1 MAQRAEGAGS
11 DRVPFRSMSLRAK
24 RGGTSLT
31 TEGGPGGPAG
41 LARSMSLR
49 AKRGGASPT
58 DGGHPGFGRQRSYSF
73 MGNQTLTPRAV
84 ARLSLAHAES
94 AGAAAAGSRAARGG
108 WNNQL
113 DFLFSC
119 ISVSVGLGNVWRFP
133 YLCYKNGGGT
143 FMLTYFVAMLLC
155 GIPMF
160 FQEVALGQY
169 LGAGGMTIVG
179 TICPI
184 LRGTGYATMAI
195 VFLLD
200 VYYCVIVAWTL
211 FYLIAT
217 FSSLPGLPWETCGN
231 WWNSE
236 LCSKGGGANLS
247 VLTPGADNLTG
258 SLGRALGDAGLRP
271 RTPVEEYW
279 DRRVLQLSAGLD
291 SPGGMQWELLGCL
304 LLGWLIVYLIICR
317 GLHESGKIVWFTA
330 LFPYAIMLALAARA
344 VTLPGAQDGL
354 RFLFTPDWAA
364 LLSAGPWIDGAT
376 QIFFSYSIGVGTLPA
391 LGSYNAFHH
400 NCHKDAIITC
410 VVNSLTCVLA
420 GGITFAIL
428 GYIAHVHGEEVK
440 DVVSSGP
447 GLVFITYPE
456 VVQQLPGAPVW
467 AFIFFFMLLILG
479 VDSEFCNVESFV
491 TGMVDRWPEALQ
503 PRRKQFTLAVCL
515 LMFVLAVPMV
525 TQGGM
530 YVFQLMDIYAAS
542 GISLLWVALF
552 QTVAVSWVFGVD
564 RFAGCVREMT
574 GVNPGVLW
582 RLCWLVLA
590 PAVMLGIF
598 LWSVVQYVPIRY
610 GDYEYPGWG
619 EALGLLVSCSS
630 MVWIP
635 GYAVYYMLSTE
646 GTFMER
652 LTQGLTARI
661 KPNLQRRPTLVL
673 ERVATPV
680 SDSEAD
686 FL

>member
-1 MAQRAEGAGS
+1 MPQQGVDGGGAPAPGT
-11 DRVPFRSMSLRAK
+11 RRPSLRRLSMRRRSSA
-24 RGGTSLT
+24 GTP
-31 TEGGPGGPAG
+31 TEKA
-41 LARSMSLR
+41 
-49 AKRGGASPT
+49 T
-58 DGGHPGFGRQRSYSF
+58 YSF
-73 MGNQTLTPRAV
+73 LGNQTLTPRAV
-84 ARLSLAHAES
+84 ARLSLAHVE
-94 AGAAAAGSRAARGG
+94 AGALVGGPGAGRGARGG
-108 WNNQL
+108 WDNQL

-143 FMLTYFVAMLLC
+143 FLLTYFVAMVFC

-169 LGAGGMTIVG
+169 LGAGGMTLVG
-179 TICPI
+179 TLCPI

-217 FSSLPGLPWETCGN
+217 FTVLPGLPWESCGN

-236 LCSKGGGANLS
+236 QCSRGVGGANRSLDLS
-247 VLTPGADNLTG
+247 GPSSAALTDGSGDGDLLT
-258 SLGRALGDAGLRP
+258 ALGNQTLR
-271 RTPVEEYW
+271 RSTPVEEFW

-291 SPGGMQWELLGCL
+291 ELGGMQWELLGCL
-304 LLGWLIVYLIICR
+304 LLGWLLVYLIICR
-317 GLHESGKIVWFTA
+317 GLHQSGKIVWFTA
-330 LFPYAIMLALAARA
+330 LFPYAIMLVLAGRA
-344 VTLPGAQDGL
+344 VTLPGAVDGL
-354 RFLFTPDWAA
+354 VFLLVPDWSS

-410 VVNSLTCVLA
+410 VVNSLTCLLA
-420 GGITFAIL
+420 GGITFSIL
-428 GYIAHVHGEEVK
+428 GYIAHVQGK
-440 DVVSSGP
+440 DVSSVVSSGP

-456 VVQQLPGAPVW
+456 VVQLLPGAPAW

-491 TGMVDRWPEALQ
+491 TGMVDKWPEQLQ
-503 PRRKQFTLAVCL
+503 PRRKLFTLAVCS
-515 LMFVLAVPMV
+515 LMFLLAIPMV

-530 YVFQLMDIYAAS
+530 YIFQLMDMYAAS

-564 RFAGCVREMT
+564 RFALCVREMT
-574 GVNPGVLW
+574 GVRPGPFW

-590 PAVMLGIF
+590 PAVMLVIF
-598 LWSVVQYVPIRY
+598 LWSVVQYLPMRY
-610 GDYEYPGWG
+610 GDYDYPGWG
-619 EALGLLVSCSS
+619 EAVGLLISCAS
-630 MVWIP
+630 MLWIP
-635 GYAVYYMLSTE
+635 GYAVYYMLATK
-646 GTFMER
+646 GTFAER
-652 LTQGLTARI
+652 LAQGLTAEV
-661 KPNLQRRPTLVL
+661 KPNLERRPTLVL
-673 ERVATPV
+673 ERSPLASPTHQQGSP
-680 SDSEAD
+680 SEAPD
-686 FL
+686 CKAVLL

>member
-1 MAQRAEGAGS
+1 MPQRRSSGA
-11 DRVPFRSMSLRAK
+11 RRA
-24 RGGTSLT
+24 S
-31 TEGGPGGPAG
+31 A
-41 LARSMSLR
+41 
-49 AKRGGASPT
+49 GASP
-58 DGGHPGFGRQRSYSF
+58 PESPSYEF
-73 MGNQTLTPRAV
+73 LGNQKLTPRAV
-84 ARLSLAHAES
+84 ARLSLAHVE
-94 AGAAAAGSRAARGG
+94 AGGLRGGPGAPANRNTRGG

-143 FMLTYFVAMLLC
+143 FLLTYFVAMVFC

-169 LGAGGMTIVG
+169 LGAGGMTLVG
-179 TICPI
+179 TLCPL

-217 FSSLPGLPWETCGN
+217 FTKLPGLPWETCGN
-231 WWNSE
+231 WWNTAR
-236 LCSKGGGANLS
+236 CSTGANG
-247 VLTPGADNLTG
+247 T
-258 SLGRALGDAGLRP
+258 ALGVNTSMVLEDMEGFEILANATNRS
-271 RTPVEEYW
+271 TPVEEFW
-279 DRRVLQLSAGLD
+279 DRRVLQLTAGLED
-291 SPGGMQWELLGCL
+291 LGGMQWELLGCL
-304 LLGWLIVYLIICR
+304 LLGWLLVYLIICR

-330 LFPYAIMLALAARA
+330 LFPYAIMLVLAGRAL
-344 VTLPGAQDGL
+344 TLPGALDGL
-354 RFLFTPDWAA
+354 VFLVVPDWGA

-410 VVNSLTCVLA
+410 VVNSVTCLLA
-420 GGITFAIL
+420 GGITFSIL
-428 GYIAHVHGEEVK
+428 GYIAHVQGARVA

-456 VVQQLPGAPVW
+456 VVQQLPGAPAW

-491 TGMVDRWPEALQ
+491 TGLVDRWPQQLQ
-503 PRRKQFTLAVCL
+503 PRRGVFTLAVCA
-515 LMFVLAVPMV
+515 LMFLLAIPMV
-525 TQGGM
+525 SQGGM
-530 YVFQLMDIYAAS
+530 YVFQLMDMYAAS
-542 GISLLWVALF
+542 GISLLWVAFF
-552 QTVAVSWVFGVD
+552 QTVAVSWVFGVG
-564 RFAGCVREMT
+564 RFAKCVHEMT
-574 GVNPGVLW
+574 GVNPGPFW

-598 LWSVVQYVPIRY
+598 VWSVVQYVPIRY
-610 GDYEYPGWG
+610 GNYDYPAWG
-619 EALGLLVSCSS
+619 EALGLLVSSFS

-635 GYAVYYMLSTE
+635 GYAVFFMLTAKGS
-646 GTFMER
+646 FME
-652 LTQGLTARI
+652 AAI
-661 KPNLQRRPTLVL
+661 
-673 ERVATPV
+673 
-680 SDSEAD
+680 
-686 FL
+686 

>member
-1 MAQRAEGAGS
+1 MPEQ
-11 DRVPFRSMSLRAK
+11 
-24 RGGTSLT
+24 GGGG
-31 TEGGPGGPAG
+31 GGPGGGGRRP
-41 LARSMSLR
+41 SLR
-49 AKRGGASPT
+49 RRSSTGTPT
-58 DGGHPGFGRQRSYSF
+58 ERATYSF
-73 MGNQTLTPRAV
+73 LGNQPLTPRAV
-84 ARLSLAHAES
+84 ARLSLAHVE
-94 AGAAAAGSRAARGG
+94 AGTLLGGPGGARSARGG

-143 FMLTYFVAMLLC
+143 FLLTYFVAMLFC

-169 LGAGGMTIVG
+169 LGSGGMTLVG
-179 TICPI
+179 TLCPI

-217 FSSLPGLPWETCGN
+217 FTALPGLPWESCGN

-236 LCSKGGGANLS
+236 LCSRGANRSEPDLS
-247 VLTPGADNLTG
+247 GPAAAALTDGHPDGAGAVLENATQRL
-258 SLGRALGDAGLRP
+258 S
-271 RTPVEEYW
+271 TPVEEFW

-291 SPGGMQWELLGCL
+291 ELGGMQWELLGCL
-304 LLGWLIVYLIICR
+304 LLGWMLVYLIICR
-317 GLHESGKIVWFTA
+317 GLHQSGKIVWFTA
-330 LFPYAIMLALAARA
+330 LFPYAIMLVLAGRA
-344 VTLPGAQDGL
+344 VTLPGAADGL
-354 RFLFTPDWAA
+354 VFLVVPDWSA

-410 VVNSLTCVLA
+410 VVNSLTCLLA
-420 GGITFAIL
+420 GGITFSIL
-428 GYIAHVHGEEVK
+428 GYIAHVQGSDVAS
-440 DVVSSGP
+440 VVSSGP

-456 VVQQLPGAPVW
+456 V
-467 AFIFFFMLLILG
+467 ILG

-491 TGMVDRWPEALQ
+491 TGMVDRWPQQLQ
-503 PRRKQFTLAVCL
+503 PRRKLFTLAVCA
-515 LMFVLAVPMV
+515 LMFVLAIPMV

-530 YVFQLMDIYAAS
+530 YIFQLMDMYAAS

-564 RFAGCVREMT
+564 RFATCVREMT
-574 GVNPGVLW
+574 GVSPGAFW

-610 GDYEYPGWG
+610 GGYDYPGWG
-619 EALGLLVSCSS
+619 EAVGLLISCAS
-630 MVWIP
+630 MLWIP
-635 GYAVYYMLSTE
+635 GYAVYFMLTAK
-646 GTFMER
+646 GTLAER
-652 LTQGLTARI
+652 LSQGLTAEV
-661 KPNLQRRPTLVL
+661 KPNLERRPTLVL
-673 ERVATPV
+673 EKSPLGSPSQHGLPLEGPDAKAV
-680 SDSEAD
+680 
-686 FL
+686 LL